1 MIFPML
7 MLLGLVI
14 VTLMMLSAAL
24 KQRSKRIR
32 CGVYALALN
41 LLGCMLWEYSI
52 VGFVW
57 NEGMKFYRGFGAFGL
72 AVFLFFAVLASF
84 ITAYN
89 AARHDG
95 EGRFS
100 RLVLGFRC
108 KSNAPGAALGMITAA
123 AAIAAANPVMLFIA
137 ENARGKQEHDWLY
150 GLFAAAVVLIA
161 QLLISA
167 GISAFMAN
175 TVKSRAKDGDVNE
188 AAAPVR

>member
-14 VTLMMLSAAL
+14 VALIILSAAL
-24 KQRSKRIR
+24 KQRGKRIR

-57 NEGMKFYRGFGAFGL
+57 NERMKFYRGFGAFGL

-95 EGRFS
+95 ECRFS

-108 KSNAPGAALGMITAA
+108 KSNVPGAALGMITAA
-123 AAIAAANPVMLFIA
+123 AAIAAANPVMLFT
-137 ENARGKQEHDWLY
+137 
-150 GLFAAAVVLIA
+150 AAVVLIA

-188 AAAPVR
+188 AATPVR

>member
-72 AVFLFFAVLASF
+72 AVFLFFAVLASL

-89 AARHDG
+89 AARYGG
-95 EGRFS
+95 EGRVS
-100 RLVLGFRC
+100 RFALGFRC
-108 KSNAPGAALGMITAA
+108 KSNVPGAALGMITAA

-161 QLLISA
+161 QVLISS
-167 GISAFMAN
+167 GIFAFMAN
-175 TVKSRAKDGDVNE
+175 TVKLRTKDGVAKE

>member
-14 VTLMMLSAAL
+14 VALIILSAAL
-24 KQRSKRIR
+24 KQRGKRIR

-95 EGRFS
+95 EGRVS
-100 RLVLGFRC
+100 RFALGFRC
-108 KSNAPGAALGMITAA
+108 KSNVPGAALGMITAA

-161 QLLISA
+161 QVLISS
-167 GISAFMAN
+167 GIFAFMAN
-175 TVKSRAKDGDVNE
+175 TVKLRTKDGVAKE

>member
-72 AVFLFFAVLASF
+72 AVFLFFAVLASL

-89 AARHDG
+89 AARYGG
-95 EGRFS
+95 EDRVS

-108 KSNAPGAALGMITAA
+108 KSNVLGAALGMITAA

-161 QLLISA
+161 QVLISS
-167 GISAFMAN
+167 GIFAFMAN
-175 TVKSRAKDGDVNE
+175 TVKLRTKDGVAKE
-188 AAAPVR
+188 TAAPVR

>member
-14 VTLMMLSAAL
+14 VALIILSAAL
-24 KQRSKRIR
+24 KQRGKRIR

-108 KSNAPGAALGMITAA
+108 KSNVPGAALGMITAA

-167 GISAFMAN
+167 GIFAFMAN
-175 TVKSRAKDGDVNE
+175 TVKLRTKDGVAKED
-188 AAAPVR
+188 AAPVR

>member
-89 AARHDG
+89 AA
-95 EGRFS
+95 
-100 RLVLGFRC
+100 GFPDLC
-108 KSNAPGAALGMITAA
+108 S
-123 AAIAAANPVMLFIA
+123 
-137 ENARGKQEHDWLY
+137 D
-150 GLFAAAVVLIA
+150 FAAKATCQGRRWA
-161 QLLISA
+161 
-167 GISAFMAN
+167 
-175 TVKSRAKDGDVNE
+175 
-188 AAAPVR
+188 

>member
-14 VTLMMLSAAL
+14 VTLMILSAAL

-32 CGVYALALN
+32 CEVYALALN

-72 AVFLFFAVLASF
+72 AVFLFFAVLASL

-89 AARHDG
+89 AARYGG
-95 EGRFS
+95 EDRVS

-108 KSNAPGAALGMITAA
+108 KSNVLGAALGMITAA
-123 AAIAAANPVMLFIA
+123 ATVAAANPVMLFIA
-137 ENARGKQEHDWLY
+137 ENARGKQEYDWLY

-175 TVKSRAKDGDVNE
+175 TVKSRAKDCDVNE

>member
-72 AVFLFFAVLASF
+72 AVFLFFAVLASL

-89 AARHDG
+89 AARYGG
-95 EGRFS
+95 ENRVS
-100 RLVLGFRC
+100 CLVLGFRC
-108 KSNAPGAALGMITAA
+108 KSNVLGAALGMITAA
-123 AAIAAANPVMLFIA
+123 ATVAAANPVMLFIA
-137 ENARGKQEHDWLY
+137 ENARGKQEYDWLY

-167 GISAFMAN
+167 GISALMAN